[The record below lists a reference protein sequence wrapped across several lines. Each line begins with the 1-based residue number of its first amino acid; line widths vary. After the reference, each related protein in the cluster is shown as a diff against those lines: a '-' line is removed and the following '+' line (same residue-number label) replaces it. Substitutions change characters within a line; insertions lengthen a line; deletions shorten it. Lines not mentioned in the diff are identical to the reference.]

1 MLRLFCLL
9 PFLLFLAPFLLAG
22 LFLLLTFKGSPGQC
36 GGGRSLQVDPA
47 LAQSYDQRWLA
58 LNAQLT
64 SGQPASFAVT
74 DSEATSRTR
83 EFLAQT
89 DAPVSDVRVC
99 FEPGRG
105 DISGKVSTPFG
116 PTSTCASKAASI
128 KAAATSDED
137 RPIQVGALPSF
148 VMRPF
153 RGLVTRIIDS
163 RRSIEL
169 DHRISAAGGG
179 QAVIS
184 GQPSAAPPHR
194 SCDVNPPSGAM
205 P

>member
-36 GGGRSLQVDPA
+36 GGGRSLQVNPA

-64 SGQPASFAVT
+64 SGQSASFAVT

-105 DISGKVSTPFG
+105 NVSGKVSTPFG
-116 PTSTCASKAASI
+116 PDVDVRVKGSVDLSGRHPTAKLDSI
-128 KAAATSDED
+128 E
-137 RPIQVGALPSF
+137 VGALPSF

-153 RGLVTRIIDS
+153 RGLVTRIIDKQTDQ
-163 RRSIEL
+163 IEL
-169 DHRISAAGGG
+169 DHRISVQLTGG

-184 GQPSAAPPHR
+184 GQP
-194 SCDVNPPSGAM
+194 
-205 P
+205 